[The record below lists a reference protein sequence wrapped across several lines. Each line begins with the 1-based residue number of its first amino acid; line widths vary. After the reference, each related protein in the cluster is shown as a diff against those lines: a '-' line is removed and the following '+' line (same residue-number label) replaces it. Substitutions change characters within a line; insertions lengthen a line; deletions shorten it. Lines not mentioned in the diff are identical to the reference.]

1 MFINENVMKNILEN
15 YEDLLIADGYDDA
28 IIGVSTKEIVIYSI
42 PKILEILVKDG
53 MDEDE
58 ALHEYSQAYANDKT
72 KKKPG
77 FWAKIF
83 SMVLASNIEHFM
95 KK

>member
-42 PKILEILVKDG
+42 PKILEILKKDG

-58 ALHEYSQAYANDKT
+58 ALEFFYY
-72 KKKPG
+72 
-77 FWAKIF
+77 
-83 SMVLASNIEHFM
+83 NIEGAYVGEKTPIYM
-95 KK
+95 W

>member
-58 ALHEYSQAYANDKT
+58 ALEFFEY
-72 KKKPG
+72 
-77 FWAKIF
+77 
-83 SMVLASNIEHFM
+83 NIEGAYVGEKTPIYM
-95 KK
+95 W

>member
-1 MFINENVMKNILEN
+1 MKNILEN

-58 ALHEYSQAYANDKT
+58 ALEFFEY
-72 KKKPG
+72 
-77 FWAKIF
+77 
-83 SMVLASNIEHFM
+83 NIEGAYVGEKTPIYM
-95 KK
+95 W

>member
-1 MFINENVMKNILEN
+1 MKNILEN

-28 IIGVSTKEIVIYSI
+28 IIGVSTKKIVIYSI

-58 ALHEYSQAYANDKT
+58 ALEFFEY
-72 KKKPG
+72 
-77 FWAKIF
+77 
-83 SMVLASNIEHFM
+83 NIEGAYVSEKTPIYM
-95 KK
+95 W